1 MGHLSQIESILE
13 ANQSA
18 EEFKGSEFQMFLRPC
33 QEVRNPRRKAFAVY
47 EIPTAKQVLPNKE
60 SKDIHEMQIE

>member
-1 MGHLSQIESILE
+1 M
-13 ANQSA
+13 
-18 EEFKGSEFQMFLRPC
+18 EEERKLTEFQMFLWPC

-60 SKDIHEMQIE
+60 SKDIHEMQIERNFLKG